1 MTIDTKD
8 ILNSILASISRI
20 DYIKPDE
27 IPGIDLYMDQ
37 VTTFMENHL
46 SSSKRHPEDKVLTK
60 TMINNYAKNHLVPP
74 PVKKKYSREHILML
88 TFIYYFKNI
97 MSIND
102 IQVLLGPIAEEFF
115 PGNGS
120 LKLQEVYQEIMDL
133 ELEQIEPLIKDVSRK
148 FNKARSSFSDADE
161 KEQDIVIVMSGEKP
175 SAGGQVFQIAEE
187 MPSFPGGIDECM
199 RYIARH
205 VKYPA
210 ISIENGAQGIVSVRF
225 IIEKDGSISNPK
237 IAQGVDEYL
246 DKEAMRVIMSMPKW
260 KPGKQRGVAVRTQF
274 TLPVKFRLVVDEAKK
289 DNTPLQNRKK

>member
-60 TMINNYAKNHLVPP
+60 TMINNYAKNHLLPP

-120 LKLQEVYQEIMDL
+120 LKLTEVYQEIMDL
-133 ELEQIEPLIKDVSRK
+133 ELEQIEPLIKDVSKK

-161 KEQDIVIVMSGEKP
+161 KEQDFLQKFAFICMLSFDVYVKK
-175 SAGGQVFQIAEE
+175 QV
-187 MPSFPGGIDECM
+187 
-199 RYIARH
+199 
-205 VKYPA
+205 
-210 ISIENGAQGIVSVRF
+210 IENLIDQMATQES
-225 IIEKDGSISNPK
+225 PK
-237 IAQGVDEYL
+237 
-246 DKEAMRVIMSMPKW
+246 
-260 KPGKQRGVAVRTQF
+260 TQ
-274 TLPVKFRLVVDEAKK
+274 E
-289 DNTPLQNRKK
+289 

>member
-60 TMINNYAKNHLVPP
+60 TMINNYAKNHLLPP

-133 ELEQIEPLIKDVSRK
+133 ELEQIEPLIKDVTKK
-148 FNKARSSFSDADE
+148 FNKARSSFSNADE
-161 KEQDIVIVMSGEKP
+161 KEQDFLQKFAFICMLSFDVYVKK
-175 SAGGQVFQIAEE
+175 QV
-187 MPSFPGGIDECM
+187 
-199 RYIARH
+199 
-205 VKYPA
+205 
-210 ISIENGAQGIVSVRF
+210 IENLIDQMATQDS
-225 IIEKDGSISNPK
+225 PK
-237 IAQGVDEYL
+237 
-246 DKEAMRVIMSMPKW
+246 
-260 KPGKQRGVAVRTQF
+260 TQ
-274 TLPVKFRLVVDEAKK
+274 E
-289 DNTPLQNRKK
+289 

>member
-60 TMINNYAKNHLVPP
+60 TMINNYAKNHLLPP

-133 ELEQIEPLIKDVSRK
+133 ELEQIEPLIKDVTKK
-148 FNKARSSFSDADE
+148 FNKARSSFSNADE
-161 KEQDIVIVMSGEKP
+161 KEQDFLQKFSFICMLSFDVYVKK
-175 SAGGQVFQIAEE
+175 QV
-187 MPSFPGGIDECM
+187 
-199 RYIARH
+199 
-205 VKYPA
+205 
-210 ISIENGAQGIVSVRF
+210 IENLIDQMATQES
-225 IIEKDGSISNPK
+225 PK
-237 IAQGVDEYL
+237 
-246 DKEAMRVIMSMPKW
+246 
-260 KPGKQRGVAVRTQF
+260 TQ
-274 TLPVKFRLVVDEAKK
+274 E
-289 DNTPLQNRKK
+289 

>member
-60 TMINNYAKNHLVPP
+60 TMINNYAKNHLLPP
-74 PVKKKYSREHILML
+74 PVKKKYSRGHILML

-133 ELEQIEPLIKDVSRK
+133 ELEQIEPLIKDVTKK

-161 KEQDIVIVMSGEKP
+161 KEQDFLQKFAFICMLSFDVYVKK
-175 SAGGQVFQIAEE
+175 QV
-187 MPSFPGGIDECM
+187 
-199 RYIARH
+199 
-205 VKYPA
+205 
-210 ISIENGAQGIVSVRF
+210 IENLIDQMA
-225 IIEKDGSISNPK
+225 
-237 IAQGVDEYL
+237 
-246 DKEAMRVIMSMPKW
+246 
-260 KPGKQRGVAVRTQF
+260 TQDSS
-274 TLPVKFRLVVDEAKK
+274 KNQD
-289 DNTPLQNRKK
+289 

>member
-20 DYIKPDE
+20 DYIKLEE
-27 IPGIDLYMDQ
+27 IPGIDLYMYQ

-60 TMINNYAKNHLVPP
+60 TMINNYAKNHLLPP

-120 LKLQEVYQEIMDL
+120 LKLTEVYQEIMDL

-161 KEQDIVIVMSGEKP
+161 KEQDFLQKFAFICMLSFDVYVKK
-175 SAGGQVFQIAEE
+175 QV
-187 MPSFPGGIDECM
+187 
-199 RYIARH
+199 
-205 VKYPA
+205 
-210 ISIENGAQGIVSVRF
+210 IENLIDQMA
-225 IIEKDGSISNPK
+225 
-237 IAQGVDEYL
+237 
-246 DKEAMRVIMSMPKW
+246 
-260 KPGKQRGVAVRTQF
+260 TQDSS
-274 TLPVKFRLVVDEAKK
+274 KNQD
-289 DNTPLQNRKK
+289 

>member
-37 VTTFMENHL
+37 VKTFMENHL

-60 TMINNYAKNHLVPP
+60 TMINNYAKNHLLTP

-133 ELEQIEPLIKDVSRK
+133 ELEQIEPLIKDVTKK
-148 FNKARSSFSDADE
+148 FNKARSSFSNADE
-161 KEQDIVIVMSGEKP
+161 KEQDFLQKFSFICMLSFDVYVKK
-175 SAGGQVFQIAEE
+175 QV
-187 MPSFPGGIDECM
+187 
-199 RYIARH
+199 
-205 VKYPA
+205 
-210 ISIENGAQGIVSVRF
+210 IENLIDQMATQES
-225 IIEKDGSISNPK
+225 PK
-237 IAQGVDEYL
+237 
-246 DKEAMRVIMSMPKW
+246 
-260 KPGKQRGVAVRTQF
+260 TQ
-274 TLPVKFRLVVDEAKK
+274 E
-289 DNTPLQNRKK
+289 